1 MCKSFKFKKMDKDK
15 KEDNKTD
22 NITQFPIQRE
32 VQSQLIISHLFN
44 CSKFLNQSKNESTKI
59 IDDNKNVSTLY
70 SVWLNNIKE
79 KVKSSIKLNKQKLE
93 LENFVPKNEEKKKK
107 QYKTI
112 KELSN
117 NIFPEPKMFSGYE
130 KEHFKDILY
139 KIIETNHKKERK
151 KRGNLSFE
159 KEDFSIEGINHQL
172 KQIKI
177 DKENISLISNT
188 KEDQKMDTIIEQPS
202 REEKDNPKI
211 IEQNIYNSSLSNHLN
226 ISSIIKDF
234 VNNNSSIINGN
245 NVKTIPSKQNIINSN
260 KPFTFSKFYTENN
273 NTTQNQNIKMINQPI
288 QQQNKVPQQIIP
300 KLNPISTISNISN
313 FPSSQL
319 IISKE
324 EDKKITNETNW
335 EYEITDNSD
344 SEYEEDDSIEEIKN
358 RKIQKW
364 AKDKQYI
371 KNTIQN
377 QNKNKK
383 YLQIFGKCKIDH
395 LNLNMIFYSNNE
407 KYSIRNSTADWRLD
421 STISPIT
428 GVNEKINFI
437 NNTENNKYF
446 PNTNRQLNF

>member
-1 MCKSFKFKKMDKDK
+1 MDKDK
-15 KEDNKTD
+15 KQSDKTE
-22 NITQFPIQRE
+22 NSTQSPIQRE

-44 CSKFLNQSKNESTKI
+44 CSQFFNQSKNESTKI
-59 IDDNKNVSTLY
+59 IDDNKKLSTLY

-79 KVKSSIKLNKQKLE
+79 KLKSSIKLNKQKLE
-93 LENFVPKNEEKKKK
+93 LETFVPKNEEKKKN
-107 QYKTI
+107 QHKTS
-112 KELSN
+112 KEFSN
-117 NIFPEPKMFSGYE
+117 NIFPEPKIFAGYE
-130 KEHFKDILY
+130 KEHFKDILF

-151 KRGNLSFE
+151 KRGNFSFE
-159 KEDFSIEGINHQL
+159 KEDFSIEGVNHQL
-172 KQIKI
+172 KQIKL
-177 DKENISLISNT
+177 DKENNSLVSNT

-211 IEQNIYNSSLSNHLN
+211 IEQNICDSSLSNHLN
-226 ISSIIKDF
+226 ISTIIKDF
-234 VNNNSSIINGN
+234 VNNNSSVINGN
-245 NVKTIPSKQNIINSN
+245 IVKPIAPSQNVTNPKPSN
-260 KPFTFSKFYTENN
+260 KAFTFSKFYTESNN
-273 NTTQNQNIKMINQPI
+273 IIQGQNMKMIPQTGQP
-288 QQQNKVPQQIIP
+288 QNKVAQQIIP
-300 KLNPISTISNISN
+300 KLNPINTISNISN

-324 EDKKITNETNW
+324 EDKKFTNESNW

-344 SEYEEDDSIEEIKN
+344 SEYEEDDSIVEIKN

-364 AKDKQYI
+364 AKDKQFI

-377 QNKNKK
+377 QNKNKA

-407 KYSIRNSTADWRLD
+407 KYAIRNSTADWRLD